1 MIPRE
6 GLGVVLPDSSVCR
19 AHPAGVPP
27 AHRACRS
34 VRRGR
39 HCGCPVDMEQTW
51 IDLRNIWRKTWRKI
65 PSSSNWHNTN
75 VIMFRAANLD
85 WLMVKWMRFFKL
97 TVKDLLLG
105 KVFCW
110 TSCSTIELFLSGF
123 LWESDGILSLPP
135 NMGESAHCPLNQC
148 RNSMNYQMG
157 TFTVQHLTTTW
168 CSELNHT
175 LVDLFIVEAQSGFII
190 RGVKSESSANCKQ
203 IANHPSYPNSR
214 CYCPVTA
221 F

>member
-1 MIPRE
+1 MDWFKKYLKENLKENTFIIKLTQHKR
-6 GLGVVLPDSSVCR
+6 DY
-19 AHPAGVPP
+19 A
-27 AHRACRS
+27 
-34 VRRGR
+34 
-39 HCGCPVDMEQTW
+39 
-51 IDLRNIWRKTWRKI
+51 
-65 PSSSNWHNTN
+65 PSSK
-75 VIMFRAANLD
+75 FRLISGQMNA
-85 WLMVKWMRFFKL
+85 FFKF

-105 KVFCW
+105 KGFCW
-110 TSCSTIELFLSGF
+110 TSCSIIELFYSGF
-123 LWESDGILSLPP
+123 LWESDGISSLPP
-135 NMGESAHCPLNQC
+135 NMGESAHCPLNQF

-175 LVDLFIVEAQSGFII
+175 LVDLFIVGAQSGFII